1 MGKPYRFRTIVH
13 LFIILIMVCSGL
25 LSVVA
30 FSMLRGFRILPPA
43 FFATIWMP
51 VVIVL
56 VANVVAG
63 IANIFLVPR
72 VIHPIEILSDAM
84 GRVAAGDFSVKLESE
99 NYDGEIEKLMES
111 FNSMTK
117 ELSSTEI
124 FRSDFIRDF
133 SHEFKTPIVSMNGFA
148 KQLKKKDLTEEERQ
162 NYCDI
167 IIAESARLTNM
178 ASNILLLSKV
188 ENQEIISDKKPYR
201 LDEQLR
207 DCVLL
212 FEKEWEEKEILWELE
227 LEDITFTHNAD
238 ILYHVW
244 SNLISN
250 AIKFSPEKGKIELS
264 ATENTESIVVT
275 VRDFGIGMTEDEM
288 KHIFEKCYQ
297 AEPSHTGRGN
307 GLGLCIAKRICTL
320 AGGKISVRS
329 TPGKGTVFTVIL
341 SK

>member
-1 MGKPYRFRTIVH
+1 MGKPYRFRTLIH
-13 LFIILIMVCSGL
+13 LFIVLVMVCSGL
-25 LSVVA
+25 LSVVT
-30 FSMLRGFRILPPA
+30 FSLLRGFRILPPA

-51 VVIVL
+51 IVIIL

-84 GRVAAGDFSVKLESE
+84 GRVAAGDFNVKIESE

-111 FNSMTK
+111 FNAMTK
-117 ELSSTEI
+117 ELGSTEI

-148 KQLKKKDLTEEERQ
+148 KQLKKKDLTDEERE

-167 IIAESARLTNM
+167 IISESDRLTNM

-188 ENQEIISDKKPYR
+188 ENQEIISDRKPYR

-212 FEKEWEEKEILWELE
+212 YEKEWEKKEILWDLE
-227 LEDITFTHNAD
+227 LSEITLVHNAD
-238 ILYHVW
+238 MLYHVW

-250 AIKFSPEKGKIELS
+250 AIKFSPQKGKISIS
-264 ATENTESIVVT
+264 ATENGENIVVV
-275 VRDFGIGMTEDEM
+275 VRDEGIGMSGEEM

-297 AEPSHTGRGN
+297 ADSSHKEKGN
-307 GLGLCIAKRICTL
+307 GLGLC
-320 AGGKISVRS
+320 
-329 TPGKGTVFTVIL
+329 
-341 SK
+341 

>member
-1 MGKPYRFRTIVH
+1 MGKPYRFRTIIH

-25 LSVVA
+25 LTVVT

-43 FFATIWMP
+43 FFATVWMP
-51 VVIVL
+51 VVLLL

-72 VIHPIEILSDAM
+72 LIHPIEDLIEAM
-84 GRVAAGDFSVKLESE
+84 GRVAAGDFSVQIESE

-111 FNSMTK
+111 FNAMTK

-148 KQLKKKDLTEEERQ
+148 KQLKKENLTEEERQ

-167 IIAESARLTNM
+167 IISESDRLTKL
-178 ASNILLLSKV
+178 ASNNLLLSKV
-188 ENQEIISDKKPYR
+188 ENQKIISDKKPYR

-212 FEKEWEEKEILWELE
+212 FEKEWEEKEILWDLD
-227 LEDITFTHNAD
+227 LANITFVHNAD
-238 ILYHVW
+238 LLHHVW

-250 AIKFSPEKGKIELS
+250 AIKFSPRGGKISLT
-264 ATENTESIVVT
+264 AAENGECIIVS
-275 VRDFGIGMTEDEM
+275 VRDEGIGMTEEEM

-297 AEPSHTGRGN
+297 ADPSRTVRGN

-329 TPGKGTVFTVIL
+329 TPGRGAVFTVIL
-341 SK
+341 NK